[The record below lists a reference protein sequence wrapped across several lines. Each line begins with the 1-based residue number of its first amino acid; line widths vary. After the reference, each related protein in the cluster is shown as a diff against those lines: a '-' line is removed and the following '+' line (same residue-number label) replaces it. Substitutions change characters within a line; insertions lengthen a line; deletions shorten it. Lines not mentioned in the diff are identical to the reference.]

1 MASDENREEPTVYSI
16 PANYID
22 SGRILNGM
30 LKTRNA
36 IEAGFAVFFGFVF
49 LSMIP
54 FSSSSI
60 KVTVMT
66 AILGPIGIFCIVGV
80 NDGPASS
87 FVHSMLHWRFKRG
100 VMKFNDDANPLKTT
114 ALSAMSM
121 RRTPADSL
129 AKSIKEWKEKQVIK
143 QLQDEEDITFLKDPH
158 VENINRIYMSYE
170 ERTKSREENDGNN
183 ESNSESFDVSLLQ
196 DVPNLNIGDLLTDDD
211 ILGGGFNE

>member
-1 MASDENREEPTVYSI
+1 MATDESKEQPTVYSI

-36 IEAGFAVFFGFVF
+36 IEAAVSVFFGFIV
-49 LSMIP
+49 LSLIP
-54 FSSSSI
+54 YSSSSV
-60 KVTVMT
+60 KLTVMT

-80 NDGPASS
+80 NDGPAST
-87 FVHSMLHWRFKRG
+87 FVHSILHWRLKRG
-100 VMKFNDDANPLKTT
+100 VMKYNDDADPLKTT
-114 ALSAMSM
+114 ALNAMSM
-121 RRTPADSL
+121 RKTPADAI

-158 VENINRIYMSYE
+158 VESINRIYTSYE
-170 ERTKSREENDGNN
+170 ERTKSHEVKKDTEPTIDM
-183 ESNSESFDVSLLQ
+183 SLLQ

-211 ILGGGFNE
+211 ILGGGFSDK